1 MNISNQII
9 FAMIFVGLAGCASDS
24 GKTTAKN
31 SGSCPPRTGLACPY
45 GTMSIGYRDANGCE
59 AFQCQSSGPME
70 KSMSPHAPSYDPG
83 NSNPRKSN

>member
-1 MNISNQII
+1 MKLL
-9 FAMIFVGLAGCASDS
+9 FVMIFVGLAGCASDS

-31 SGSCPPRTGLACPY
+31 SGSCPQRLPIACPF
-45 GTMSIGYRDANGCE
+45 GTMSVGSRDANGCE
-59 AFQCQSSGPME
+59 TFHCHSRGPLE